1 MKEFKKFRDKYIEDA
16 SELVAELEHDLLTLE
31 HSPDDKSLNEKV
43 FRTMHTLKGTSGMY
57 GFEQIAE
64 ITHRLET
71 IYDMVRSGDTK
82 ITNKTIDL
90 TLSAVDYI
98 KHLLQNP
105 EDGETD
111 ISVFKN
117 LMENIGEQVSEV
129 EKDAPIQEVTGENF
143 IDQNSTKT
151 DDFVSYYIAFRPFE
165 NIYDRGVNPEMVL
178 KELQNLGICKIVKY
192 DEKKD
197 LISDD
202 TRKCFTSWD
211 IFLSTKENINEVED
225 VFIFIP
231 DEYRMIKIA
240 DENLFEYQDFLE
252 KAEAFCR
259 ALPVS
264 SNGISKDVI
273 DEFLSTL
280 KPKPVEEETGEKS
293 ETEEDNLIS
302 DEKQKLPDIKTAT
315 KEFVE
320 QKTQSIRVASS
331 KLDELINLV
340 SELITKQAEL
350 QLLSEK
356 RKDTHLT
363 SISEDLGK
371 MINNLKDNAFSV
383 RLVPIESM
391 IVGLRR
397 LVRDLTADLNKEVQ
411 FVAQGMDTELD
422 KNMIDT
428 LSKPLMHILR
438 NNIDHGIETPQE
450 RIKKGKPRKGRISM
464 NAFRMQSHVYI
475 QIEDDGAGIDLEKVR
490 KKAIDKEFI
499 SESTD
504 LSEKEIIALI
514 FHPGFTTKEG
524 VSEVSGRGVGMDV
537 VRKSIEQI
545 RGEIEIETKKDIGT
559 VITIKLPLTL
569 SIVDTLLVTI
579 ADNYYIIPLATIESC
594 NRVTQAEIDKCRN
607 NRIIIE
613 GDMMPF
619 VDLRQRFGITDKPL
633 EKRRIIVVNHQDRLV
648 GLIAD
653 KVVGQYQAVL
663 KPVGEIFH
671 AQDVISEVSILGD
684 GNVAL
689 MIDLNKIFK

>member
-1 MKEFKKFRDKYIEDA
+1 MKEFKQFRDKYIEDA
-16 SELVAELEHDLLTLE
+16 SELVAELEHDLLSLE
-31 HSPDDKSLNEKV
+31 HRPDDKLLNERV

-71 IYDMVRSGDTK
+71 IYDMVRNGDAK
-82 ITNKTIDL
+82 VTNKTIDL
-90 TLSAVDYI
+90 TLSAVDFI

-105 EDGETD
+105 DEGANTS
-111 ISVFKN
+111 IFKN
-117 LMENIGEQVSEV
+117 LLENIDLHVSEI
-129 EKDAPIQEVTGENF
+129 EKDAPIQEVHNEDIHKESSVQKDG
-143 IDQNSTKT
+143 
-151 DDFVSYYIAFRPFE
+151 FVSYYIAFRPFE

-178 KELQNLGICKIVKY
+178 KELQNLGICRIIKY
-192 DEKKD
+192 DATKD
-197 LISDD
+197 EISGN

-211 IFLSTKENINEVED
+211 IFLATKESINEIED

-231 DEYRMIKIA
+231 DEYRMMKIA
-240 DENLFEYQDFLE
+240 DESLFEYQDFSE
-252 KAEAFCR
+252 KVEAFCK
-259 ALPVS
+259 ALPVT
-264 SNGISKDVI
+264 SNGIPKDVI

-280 KPKPVEEETGEKS
+280 KQKPVEAEDIENS
-293 ETEEDNLIS
+293 EIDESNPDVED
-302 DEKQKLPDIKTAT
+302 EQKLPDIKTAT

-350 QLLSEK
+350 HLLSEK

-363 SISEDLGK
+363 SISEDLSK
-371 MINNLKDNAFSV
+371 LINSLKDNAFSV
-383 RLVPIESM
+383 RLVSIESM

-397 LVRDLTADLNKEVQ
+397 LVRDLTTDLKKEVQ

-428 LSKPLMHILR
+428 LSKPLMHIIR
-438 NNIDHGIETPQE
+438 NNIDHGIEPPQE
-450 RIKKGKPRKGRISM
+450 RIKKGKSRKGRISI
-464 NAFRMQSHVYI
+464 NAFRMQNHVYI

-499 SESTD
+499 SETAD
-504 LSEKEIIALI
+504 LSEKEIVALI

-569 SIVDTLLVTI
+569 SIVDTLLVTV
-579 ADNYYIIPLATIESC
+579 ADNYYIVPLATIESC
-594 NRVTQAEIDKCRN
+594 NRVTQTEINRSRN
-607 NRIIIE
+607 NRVIIE
-613 GDMMPF
+613 GEMIPF
-619 VDLRQRFGITDKPL
+619 VDLRDKFNIKDKPI

-648 GLIAD
+648 GVVAD
-653 KVVGQYQAVL
+653 EVVGQYQAVL
-663 KPVGEIFH
+663 KPVGDIFH
-671 AQDVISEVSILGD
+671 TQDIISEVSILGD

-689 MIDLNKIFK
+689 MIDLNKTFK